1 LSFPANLSG
10 NEGQRLPGG
19 NNEQLISGRRG
30 FKQHREK
37 SRRNDCHSSGVRACP
52 VGGASDGPTF
62 DIRPLNHNGES
73 VKRVIG
79 ILLVLLVL
87 LWTAITVSSVASS
100 QASKQPFVQLPLDC
114 HQSRIQSGVPVRR
127 LSDGKITRI
136 DVCGAADSAD
146 DSFRNIPY
154 ELPQGYPRN

>member
-1 LSFPANLSG
+1 MQSAIT
-10 NEGQRLPGG
+10 EGKQWTVY
-19 NNEQLISGRRG
+19 
-30 FKQHREK
+30 FKQKKLQAAQGR
-37 SRRNDCHSSGVRACP
+37 SCRNDCHSSGIRACP
-52 VGGASDGPTF
+52 VGGAWDGPPF
-62 DIRPLNHNGES
+62 NIRPLSHNGES
-73 VKRVIG
+73 MKRVIG
-79 ILLVLLVL
+79 ILSVLLVL
-87 LWTAITVSSVASS
+87 LWTTIMVSSVASS
-100 QASKQPFVQLPLDC
+100 QASKQAFVQLPLDC

>member
-1 LSFPANLSG
+1 M
-10 NEGQRLPGG
+10 
-19 NNEQLISGRRG
+19 
-30 FKQHREK
+30 
-37 SRRNDCHSSGVRACP
+37 
-52 VGGASDGPTF
+52 
-62 DIRPLNHNGES
+62 
-73 VKRVIG
+73 KRVIG
-79 ILLVLLVL
+79 ILLVL
-87 LWTAITVSSVASS
+87 LWTAITVSVVASS
-100 QASKQPFVQLPLDC
+100 QASKQAFVQLPLDC

>member
-1 LSFPANLSG
+1 
-10 NEGQRLPGG
+10 
-19 NNEQLISGRRG
+19 
-30 FKQHREK
+30 
-37 SRRNDCHSSGVRACP
+37 
-52 VGGASDGPTF
+52 VGGASDGPPF

-79 ILLVLLVL
+79 ILSVLLVL
-87 LWTAITVSSVASS
+87 LWTAITVSSVAST
-100 QASKQPFVQLPLDC
+100 QASKQAFVQLPLDC

>member
-1 LSFPANLSG
+1 MHSFVLQRQYLLCRACDPLAEPVAVATMPWVGSRCR
-10 NEGQRLPGG
+10 GQRLREIVVVGG
-19 NNEQLISGRRG
+19 DYPTQTFCQTSADLRNTTRRG
-30 FKQHREK
+30 
-37 SRRNDCHSSGVRACP
+37 CC
-52 VGGASDGPTF
+52 
-62 DIRPLNHNGES
+62 GES
-73 VKRVIG
+73 MKRVIG
-79 ILLVLLVL
+79 ILLVL
-87 LWTAITVSSVASS
+87 LWTAITVSVVASS
-100 QASKQPFVQLPLDC
+100 QASKQAFVQLPLDC